1 VTSSADRLTVRC
13 CELAPVVGDL
23 AGNLDKA
30 SAAIAASAR
39 DGAGVIVLPEL
50 ATSGYCFD
58 SPEEAR
64 ALALPADDPVFREW
78 AETADG
84 AVVVGGFAE
93 RADDGT
99 LFNSA
104 VLVCG
109 GLRVT
114 YRKVHLWNTE
124 QLFFAP
130 GNSLPPVLETP
141 VGRIAVMVC
150 YDMEFPEMTRSVAL
164 RGADLLAVPTN
175 WPWVDRPAGQPA
187 PEILI
192 AMAAARVNRMPIA
205 CCDRRGV
212 ERGQRWNEA
221 TAILDEDG
229 WPVATAAATGVA
241 TAVLDLNRARDKR
254 ISPRNDVLAD
264 RRPDV
269 YR

>member
-1 VTSSADRLTVRC
+1 
-13 CELAPVVGDL
+13 LAPVVGDL
-23 AGNLDKA
+23 TGNLEQA
-30 SAAIAASAR
+30 AAAITSAAAA
-39 DGAGVIVLPEL
+39 GADVVVLPEL
-50 ATSGYCFD
+50 ATSGYCFQ

-64 ALALPADDPVFREW
+64 ALALPADAPVFGEW
-78 AETADG
+78 AQLAPG
-84 AVVVGGFAE
+84 AVVVAGFAE
-93 RADDGT
+93 RGADGT

-104 VLVCG
+104 VLVSG
-109 GLRVT
+109 DLRVT

-124 QLFFAP
+124 QLFFAT
-130 GNSLPPVLETP
+130 GDRLPPVVETP
-141 VGRIAVMVC
+141 VGRIAVMIC

-175 WPWVDRPAGQPA
+175 WPWIDRPTGQPA